1 VIVRS
6 VIFSLLVCA
15 VMVDVSTGSP
25 PVEFSWPTPNKA
37 YFEGLSFEEYIQPTV
52 SGLVYS
58 GLYGCVRRNG
68 HQFHEGLDL
77 KSIQRDRKGE
87 SIDKVMA
94 VTSGVVRYINT
105 RAGNSNYGKYVVLEH
120 SISDLPV
127 ISLYAH
133 LSSVSSDL
141 SVGDEVQNAQTV
153 GVMGRTAN
161 GHGIPKSRAHLHLE
175 MGLRL
180 TDFFQEW
187 YDRQKYKNKNR
198 HGKYSGLNI
207 VGFDFLDFH
216 ERFQAGEVESVEN
229 YLLRQQTFLTVVVKS
244 RMVPDYLE
252 RYPCFLKKPLTDE
265 PLVGWRIEFTWF
277 GMPIGWTPLHGD
289 EVELKKGTKDRVVF
303 HDEAL
308 VKRYPCSGLL
318 KTYRDGSVLPGRRLT
333 RSLDLLFRR

>member
-187 YDRQKYKNKNR
+187 YDRQKCKNKNR

-207 VGFDFLDFH
+207 FGFDFLDFH

-277 GMPIGWTPLHGD
+277 GMPSGWTPLHGD

-303 HDEAL
+303 HD
-308 VKRYPCSGLL
+308 
-318 KTYRDGSVLPGRRLT
+318 
-333 RSLDLLFRR
+333 